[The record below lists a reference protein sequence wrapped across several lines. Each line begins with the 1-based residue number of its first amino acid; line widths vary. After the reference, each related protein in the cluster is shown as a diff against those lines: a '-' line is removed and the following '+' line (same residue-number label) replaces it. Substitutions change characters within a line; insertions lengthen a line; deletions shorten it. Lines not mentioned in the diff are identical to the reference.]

1 MKTKQ
6 EAQHQEN
13 SLVEDFDEETLQE
26 DADKPYNGDSAASDV
41 AAIIRKSASK
51 TQPKRKGDLNA
62 KDIPAGME
70 GGPHLK
76 KEAKEEEEDDEEDE
90 KEMKKKFKEDLDALV
105 SSEATL
111 SESFREK
118 ASVIFEAALA
128 SKIASEVNRLEE
140 QYEEKLTEEIG
151 QIESHLTEKVD
162 SYLSYVVETW
172 MKDNQLAVETGLR
185 AEIAES
191 FIASLQTVFAEHYLE
206 VPQGKEDLVATLSS
220 RVEELEESLNDII
233 GDNVGLK
240 EQVSGM
246 SREKLIRESSVGLSE
261 TQIEKLK
268 TLTEGLEFDSSDAF
282 SKKVGTIK
290 ESYFSSKKVISEE
303 TQVSGDAEEQVEMS
317 PMMSSYLAA
326 LKK

>member
-1 MKTKQ
+1 MTKKQ
-6 EAQHQEN
+6 EAQLQEEL
-13 SLVEDFDEETLQE
+13 LVENFDEETLQE

-51 TQPKRKGDLNA
+51 TQPKRKGDKDV

-76 KEAKEEEEDDEEDE
+76 QEAKEDCEDE
-90 KEMKKKFKEDLDALV
+90 GEEMKKKFKEDLDALV

-118 ASVIFEAALA
+118 ASTIFEAALSA
-128 SKIASEVNRLEE
+128 KISSEVNRLEE
-140 QYEEKLTEEIG
+140 QYEEQLNEEVA
-151 QIESHLTEKVD
+151 QIEQHLVEKVD

-172 MKDNQLAVETGLR
+172 MKENELAVEAGLR

-206 VPQGKEDLVATLSS
+206 VPQGKEDLVETLSS
-220 RVEELEESLNDII
+220 RVEELEESLSDII
-233 GDNVGLK
+233 GDNVSLK
-240 EQVSGM
+240 EQVSQM
-246 SREKLIRESSVGLSE
+246 AREKLIRESSVGLSE
-261 TQIEKLK
+261 TQIEKLVA
-268 TLTEGLEFDSSDAF
+268 LTEGLEFDSSDSFA
-282 SKKVGTIK
+282 KKVETIK

-303 TQVSGDAEEQVEMS
+303 TQVSGEPEEQIEMS
-317 PMMSSYLAA
+317 PMMSRYLEA

>member
-1 MKTKQ
+1 MTKKQ
-6 EAQHQEN
+6 EAQLPED

-51 TQPKRKGDLNA
+51 TQPKRKGDKDV

-70 GGPHLK
+70 GGPHIRS
-76 KEAKEEEEDDEEDE
+76 EAKEDCDEDE
-90 KEMKKKFKEDLDALV
+90 GEEMKKKFKEDLDALV

-118 ASVIFEAALA
+118 ASTIFEAALSA
-128 SKIASEVNRLEE
+128 KISSEVNRLEE
-140 QYEEKLTEEIG
+140 QYEEQLNEEIA
-151 QIESHLTEKVD
+151 QIEQHLVEKVD

-172 MKDNQLAVETGLR
+172 MKENQLAVETGLR

-206 VPQGKEDLVATLSS
+206 VPQGKEDLVETLSS
-220 RVEELEESLNDII
+220 RVEELEESLSDII
-233 GDNVGLK
+233 GDNVSLK
-240 EQVSGM
+240 EQVSRM

-268 TLTEGLEFDSSDAF
+268 TLTEGLEFDSSDSFA
-282 SKKVGTIK
+282 KKVDTIK

-303 TQVSGDAEEQVEMS
+303 TQVSGEPEEQVEMS
-317 PMMSSYLAA
+317 PMMSRYLEA

>member
-1 MKTKQ
+1 MKNKQ
-6 EAQHQEN
+6 EAQLPEE

-76 KEAKEEEEDDEEDE
+76 EEAEDEEVQ
-90 KEMKKKFKEDLDALV
+90 KKFKEDLDALV

-140 QYEEKLTEEIG
+140 QYEEQLNEEIE
-151 QIESHLTEKVD
+151 QIESHLVEKVD

-172 MKDNQLAVETGLR
+172 MKENELAVESGLR
-185 AEIAES
+185 SEIAES

-206 VPQGKEDLVATLSS
+206 VPQGKEDLVETLTS

-233 GDNVGLK
+233 GDNVSLK
-240 EQVSGM
+240 EQVSQMG
-246 SREKLIRESSVGLSE
+246 REKLIRESSVGLSE

-268 TLTEGLEFDSSDAF
+268 TLTEGLEFDSSDSFA
-282 SKKVGTIK
+282 KKVETIK

-303 TQVSGDAEEQVEMS
+303 TQVSGEPEEQVEMS
-317 PMMSSYLAA
+317 PMMSRYLEA

>member
-1 MKTKQ
+1 MTIKQ
-6 EAQHQEN
+6 EAQ
-13 SLVEDFDEETLQE
+13 LPEETLRE

-51 TQPKRKGDLNA
+51 TQPKRKGDKDV

-76 KEAKEEEEDDEEDE
+76 SEAKECEDDEDE
-90 KEMKKKFKEDLDALV
+90 ETEMKKKFKEDLDALV

-118 ASVIFEAALA
+118 ASTIFEAALA

-140 QYEEKLTEEIG
+140 QYEEQLNEEIE
-151 QIESHLTEKVD
+151 QIEAHLTEKVD

-172 MKDNQLAVETGLR
+172 MKENELAVETGLR

-220 RVEELEESLNDII
+220 RVEELEESLSDII
-233 GDNVGLK
+233 GDNVTLK

-246 SREKLIRESSVGLSE
+246 AREKLIRESSVGLSE

-268 TLTEGLEFDSSDAF
+268 TLTEGLEFDSSDSFA
-282 SKKVGTIK
+282 KKVETIK

-303 TQVSGDAEEQVEMS
+303 TQVSGDAEEQIEMS
-317 PMMSSYLAA
+317 PMMSRYLEA